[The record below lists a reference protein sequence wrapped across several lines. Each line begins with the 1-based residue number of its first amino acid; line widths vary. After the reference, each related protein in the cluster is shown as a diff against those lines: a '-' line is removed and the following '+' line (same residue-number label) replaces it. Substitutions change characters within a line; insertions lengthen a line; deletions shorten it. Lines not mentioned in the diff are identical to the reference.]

1 MKDKKNRSFIIVIIL
16 FILALTFMTV
26 GFAAYNKILNINGTA
41 TLKPDGK
48 IYIKNVVVSSKTENA
63 TVDPDP
69 VFSDSGIT
77 DFNLSFDTTDSELN
91 TEYYAIY
98 EITIANESS
107 YDFLYNMPDYTLTVT
122 KDGRTYSNL
131 LEVEINGIDKGE
143 SIDSNTEKVITAK
156 ITFSNPDINN
166 SGIYEVNG
174 EFTPNLKEDT
184 VGRLIGNVNS
194 DTIGDLTGTNETA
207 RFTVN
212 VMSTYDEAKTFTIT
226 VADTDKYIVV
236 DENGQQNNQYEI
248 SANNPGQDFTFYLK
262 KANGEFEFNSEIEN
276 VKILVVPTGE
286 SGVNVGNVKVRVDT
300 NGDADT
306 VAPTISNVTVAYNNI
321 DNQLLVSWQ
330 ATDNSGDEALNGY
343 TVIPYKKNGDNNYTA
358 MSSITVDK
366 AADINN
372 KSITISSLTDDE
384 EKIADG
390 TYYFIVYGKDT
401 TGNTATAREIQDA
414 KTTPG
419 HACRS
424 ADFEAQWEFT
434 VTFRLTGSTSY
445 INKSNNSTET
455 AYRFT
460 DYTTE
465 VRSNSSSYTCS
476 VDKVTMGNRTLK
488 RDTDYSYSNNRYL
501 TINQEITGNIEVSAS
516 ASYNGGCLL
525 EGTKILLADG
535 KYKNIEDIR
544 YTDLLAVY
552 DHINGGITNV
562 YPIWIEKKYK
572 GFGYL
577 KITFDDGTCI
587 KAFKEH
593 CLFDVDKKEY
603 VDVFKEDQFGI
614 GSRVYKIEDGKLKII
629 TTTNIENIQEEIYYY
644 DVMSTTYYN
653 VIANDLITTDTFS
666 QNMNYLYMFDE
677 NAIFKKWDEV
687 SSGKQLEAKDFNMPE
702 YIFKGANLNNTAN
715 TEGKYTSVNQIAD
728 SIAPRTLKPITNI
741 GKAYFMMTT
750 SLDKANRFNVYRF
763 LYREGSTYILPTGN
777 VKYYIE
783 TSTNKKYMPGDTVKV
798 EYSMHF
804 KAIQ

>member
-1 MKDKKNRSFIIVIIL
+1 MKNTKNKSFIIVIIL
-16 FILALTFMTV
+16 FIVALTFMTV
-26 GFAAYNKILNINGTA
+26 GFAVYNKMLNINGTA
-41 TLKPDGK
+41 LLKPDGK
-48 IYIKNVVVSSKTENA
+48 VYIKSVVVSSKTENA
-63 TVDPDP
+63 TVSPDP
-69 VFSDSGIT
+69 VFTDSGIT
-77 DFNLSFDTTDSELN
+77 DFNLSFDTTDSELS

-122 KDGRTYSNL
+122 KDGRTYANL
-131 LEVEINGIDKGE
+131 LDIEITGIDKGE

-166 SGIYEVNG
+166 SGTYEVNG

-184 VGRLIGNVNS
+184 VGRLMGSVTN
-194 DTIGDLTGTNETA
+194 TIGDLTGTNQTA
-207 RFTVN
+207 EFTVN

-226 VADTDKYIVV
+226 VADTDKYVVV
-236 DENGQQNNQYEI
+236 DSQGLQNHQYEI
-248 SANNPGQDFTFYLK
+248 SANNAGQDFTFYLK

-276 VKILVVPTGE
+276 VKILIVPTGE
-286 SGVNVGNVKVRVDT
+286 SGVNAGNVKVRVDT
-300 NGDADT
+300 NGETDT
-306 VAPTISNVTVAYNNI
+306 VAPTISDVTVEYNDVN
-321 DNQLLVSWQ
+321 NQLLVSWK
-330 ATDNSGDEALNGY
+330 ASDNSGDGALNGY
-343 TVIPYKKNGDNNYTA
+343 TIIPYKKNDDNNYTA
-358 MSSITVDK
+358 MTSVSV
-366 AADINN
+366 
-372 KSITISSLTDDE
+372 KSDEGKSKTIENL
-384 EKIADG
+384 ADG

-424 ADFEAQWEFT
+424 ADFEAQWEFK
-434 VTFRLTGSTSY
+434 VTFKVTNGTL
-445 INKSNNSTET
+445 NKSNNSTEK

-460 DYTTE
+460 DYETE
-465 VRSNSSSYTCS
+465 LTPTGNYTSCS
-476 VDKVTMGNRTLK
+476 VTGVTMGGNTLTNN
-488 RDTDYSYSNNRYL
+488 TDYTFTNDGNL
-501 TINQEITGNIEVSAS
+501 KINQPITGDIVVTARAS
-516 ASYNGGCLL
+516 GSCLV

-577 KITFDDGTCI
+577 KITFDDGTII
-587 KAFKEH
+587 KAFMEH

-666 QNMNYLYMFDE
+666 QNVNYLYMFDE
-677 NAIFKKWDEV
+677 NAIYKRWDEV
-687 SSGKQLEAKDFNMPE
+687 CSGKQLEAKDFNMPE
-702 YIFKGANLNNTAN
+702 YIFKGACLRNTAN

-728 SIAPRTLKPITNI
+728 SIAPRTLKPITKM
-741 GKAYFMMTT
+741 GKPYFMMTT
-750 SLDKANRFNVYRF
+750 SLDNVNKYNVNKF
-763 LYREGSTYILPTGN
+763 LCREGSTYILPKGN

-783 TSTNKKYMPGDTVKV
+783 TSTNKKYMPGDSVEV
-798 EYSMHF
+798 EYSMYF